1 MNSTLFHCHRMSVEE
16 TLSWPAHT
24 PSRHHIKISWQ
35 IKILAQEARSATQ
48 LEKENRTRLHTD
60 NEVQLQKRWYRSS
73 LNKYFLETS
82 SIIFEWIN
90 ADKYGRTTFYKQ
102 KWNRG
107 STLRKQVNLLQ
118 LFALMVWQQL
128 VTLHYCRLTDSC
140 RLSISPIPTSSI
152 PALWSSAS
160 STWQSTEFDSEV
172 WLAFNDWA
180 YLQADIHVWL
190 PFHVIMTLRELLFQC
205 GIIRFDVPSLL
216 ENGFFPRLIYWAIA
230 CKIGYYC
237 VYHMYASS
245 HQIYERNMLVSR
257 IKVVL
262 RQTRCSGV
270 WEEEVIFQ

>member
-90 ADKYGRTTFYKQ
+90 ADTYGRTTFYKQ

-118 LFALMVWQQL
+118 LFAVAATGNTALLQAHGFMPFFYIAYPDKFDTSIV
-128 VTLHYCRLTDSC
+128 VKRIKYLTKHW
-140 RLSISPIPTSSI
+140 IW
-152 PALWSSAS
+152 LWSLARLQWLGLFAS
-160 STWQSTEFDSEV
+160 WHPCVASFSRHNDPTRAFISVWHYPLWRTKFTWKWFLFSVD
-172 WLAFNDWA
+172 
-180 YLQADIHVWL
+180 
-190 PFHVIMTLRELLFQC
+190 LLGNC
-205 GIIRFDVPSLL
+205 
-216 ENGFFPRLIYWAIA
+216 
-230 CKIGYYC
+230 
-237 VYHMYASS
+237 M
-245 HQIYERNMLVSR
+245 
-257 IKVVL
+257 
-262 RQTRCSGV
+262 
-270 WEEEVIFQ
+270 